1 MEEPTI
7 NGVRLVKGY
16 MYRLATITPPQRK
29 ARHHCMTYL
38 GGGYWNARPFAG
50 TQQVDPSTIASIEPV
65 RDNPARES
73 SDHYMNR
80 RA

>member
-29 ARHHCMTYL
+29 ARHHCMTYI
-38 GGGYWNARPFAG
+38 GDGAWNARPFAG
-50 TQQVDPSTIASIEPV
+50 TQEIDPQTIVHLEPMRPTTG
-65 RDNPARES
+65 RDS